1 MTVDDILRA
10 YEREELDFEDARDQI
25 HSLDPA
31 VMAEVLD
38 VLRDPAREQA
48 HPVAVMALA
57 DVNYPPAF
65 EHLRTLLDPEEDPE
79 QLGIPAAIALDSLA
93 GGRFDAERLYS
104 DWEGMAEIFAAIAA
118 WWDSGAAE
126 VPTVDAW
133 LAEKRAKAASLRDQ
147 RPPPQPG
154 AGAAEHAALRPAL
167 VAMVADF
174 GALPSARKHR
184 LDHDA
189 LRRVLHIYTAWA
201 PDDDG
206 LPRALECV
214 RRYLD
219 GEASVE
225 ELEQAAELAK
235 AATSSANTAA
245 GWNSHHNAYM
255 DPSAK
260 AAACVAQGVVYAA
273 SSEDRNR
280 QQGLNYARD
289 AVEWSGGD
297 IRAEL
302 TWQYLQFRD
311 DPPIP
316 AGPGSSPPGDAHQQA
331 STAGTKDAADEHS
344 RGLIASMGILVGVG
358 CLLVAALSVVNT
370 AFDLNL
376 SLGVRGATP
385 TPLPSEY
392 WTCAAIGVMGLVFI
406 GLSLF
411 GSLVA
416 SKVREAKGKPLVRAG
431 IVVGALA
438 LLAIVGRGV
447 QVAVLMNTYGSMLA
461 YYCTDGDLDDVRA
474 ELEKGPSDEDLER
487 ALSRTSQYDNHE
499 ALALVLEA
507 GADMRSE
514 CELLGVSP
522 RYIQV
527 ALDHGVGPESCG
539 DSEALIWEVIQQ
551 GGRDDALTAETV
563 TLLMAA
569 GWSTT
574 ARREG
579 DSRSPVELASEQ
591 GLTATQS
598 VLEGQSEGPR

>member
-10 YEREELDFEDARDQI
+10 YECEELDFEDARDQI
-25 HSLDPA
+25 HTLDPA
-31 VMAEVLD
+31 VMADVLD
-38 VLRDPAREQA
+38 VLRDPTRAQA

-79 QLGIPAAIALDSLA
+79 ELGIPAAIALDSLA

-104 DWEGMAEIFAAIAA
+104 DWEGMAETFAAIAA
-118 WWDSGAAE
+118 WWDSGEAE
-126 VPTVDAW
+126 VPTLDVW
-133 LAEKRAKAASLRDQ
+133 LAERRAKAATLRDQ

-154 AGAAEHAALRPAL
+154 AGAAEHAALRPTL
-167 VAMVADF
+167 VAMVKDF
-174 GALPSARKHR
+174 GALPSAVQHR
-184 LDHDA
+184 LDYDA
-189 LRRVLHIYTAWA
+189 LRRVMHIYTAWL

-214 RRYLD
+214 GRYLD

-225 ELEQAAELAK
+225 ELEQAAELARE
-235 AATSSANTAA
+235 ATSSANTAA
-245 GWNSHHNAYM
+245 GWNAHHHAYM
-255 DPSAK
+255 HPSAK
-260 AAACVAQGVVYAA
+260 AAACVAQGVLYAA
-273 SSEDRNR
+273 SPEDRNR

-302 TWQYLQFRD
+302 TWQYLQIRD
-311 DPPIP
+311 DAPIP
-316 AGPGSSPPGDAHQQA
+316 AAPASSPSGDAHHQA
-331 STAGTKDAADEHS
+331 DAADTTDASDEQS
-344 RGLIASMGILVGVG
+344 RGLLASMALLVGVG

-376 SLGVRGATP
+376 TLGVSGASG
-385 TPLPSEY
+385 TPLPSDY
-392 WTCAAIGVMGLVFI
+392 WTCAAVGVMGLVII

-431 IVVGALA
+431 IVLGALA
-438 LLAIVGRGV
+438 LLAVVGRGV
-447 QVAVLMNTYGSMLA
+447 QVAILMNTYGSMLA

-474 ELEKGPSDEDLER
+474 ELAQGPTDEELRR
-487 ALSRTSQYDNHE
+487 ALARTSQYDNPE
-499 ALALVLEA
+499 ALALLLEA

-514 CELLGVSP
+514 CELLGVGP

-551 GGRDDALTAETV
+551 GGRDDARAAETI

-579 DSRSPVELASEQ
+579 DARSPVELASKQEM
-591 GLTATQS
+591 TATVS
-598 VLEGQSEGPR
+598 VLEGPG